1 MRLRATRL
9 SAIRNA
15 MRAAFGPV
23 PALDLDFLAM
33 TATNTLDPRITYTR
47 AGNAT
52 YFDSTG
58 AMQTVGPNVPRL
70 SYDPVTLKP
79 AGFLLEPAVTNSL
92 LNSTTLATQS
102 VTITAAALTL
112 SFYGTGTVVLS
123 GAFSDTVVGTGAFP
137 KRTEL
142 TFTPTAG
149 TLTLTVTGT
158 VQYAN
163 LELGTRP
170 TSWIPTTGAAV
181 TRQADVANMTG
192 TNFSSWYNQP
202 EGVFVVDCALVNP
215 SASGASGR
223 VLVTSSGGTPNRV
236 TDLFYNTTSW
246 QNFNGT
252 VGVSAPGAPGNFA
265 INKVAG
271 AYKSG
276 DYGIC
281 QNGLTPV
288 SATTALVN
296 TPNQL
301 AIGNLNNSNQ
311 PNGHIRRIRYYNT
324 RLPNA
329 DLQNLTA
336 P

>member
-9 SAIRNA
+9 FSIGNPNGFR
-15 MRAAFGPV
+15 GPV

-33 TATNTLDPRITYTR
+33 TAVNTLDPRITYTR

-52 YFDSTG
+52 YFDSAG
-58 AMQTVGPNVPRL
+58 AMQTVGANVPRL
-70 SYDPVTLKP
+70 DYDPITLQP
-79 AGFLLEPAVTNSL
+79 RGFLLEPAVTNSL
-92 LNSTTLATQS
+92 LNSATLATQS
-102 VTITAAALTL
+102 VTVTAAARTL

-123 GAFSDTVVGTGAFP
+123 GAFSATVVGTGAFP
-137 KRTEL
+137 TRTEL

-192 TNFSSWYNQP
+192 TNFSAWYNQT

-215 SASGASGR
+215 SATGAAGR
-223 VLVTSSGGTPNRV
+223 VLVTSSGGTANRV
-236 TDLFYNTTSW
+236 TDLQYNTTSW
-246 QNFNGT
+246 ANFNGT
-252 VGVSAPGAPGNFA
+252 TNINAPGAPGNFA
-265 INKVAG
+265 VNKVAG

-301 AIGNLNNSNQ
+301 AIGHLNSGNQ
-311 PNGHIRRIRYYNT
+311 PIGWIRRIRYYNT
-324 RLPNA
+324 RLSNA
-329 DLQNLTA
+329 EMQTLTA